1 MDNAST
7 DTEVQT
13 DNIAPVTDTA
23 NSVDNAEAT
32 AEASTIDTKSENNT
46 TPSVEIRDGKTF
58 VNGIRV
64 YTRDDT
70 NKIAANAK
78 NEVQRNILN
87 ELNVDSI
94 DQVKQVVSTL
104 QEVNPQEGQSLNVD
118 SLRDAVK
125 KREATVEELKQ
136 QVTSL
141 KTDLLLKDH
150 MSQLQNA
157 MPSNWSAQQKE
168 SVIKLMKADNMLA
181 VEGDTFAIRNG
192 NDFLTVDGETPDY
205 AKAVEI
211 VGKDKL
217 GLSFGKQ
224 GVDLQYGE
232 TTTENAKSLK
242 GLDDNRVNN
251 DAEYRSAYLKLR
263 QYQPSM
269 GRDQVTDSMVRKQMA
284 KMGFN
289 K

>member
-32 AEASTIDTKSENNT
+32 AEASIDTKSENNT

-78 NEVQRNILN
+78 NEVQKNILN

-192 NDFLTVDGETPDY
+192 NDFLTVDGEQPDY

-232 TTTENAKSLK
+232 TVTENAKSLK
-242 GLDDNRVNN
+242 GLDNNRVDN

>member
-1 MDNAST
+1 MEASN
-7 DTEVQT
+7 DTAVQPE
-13 DNIAPVTDTA
+13 NNVESVTDTA
-23 NSVDNAEAT
+23 NPVATEQSV
-32 AEASTIDTKSENNT
+32 ASETKSDNNT
-46 TPSVEIRDGKTF
+46 TPSVEIREGKTF
-58 VNGIRV
+58 VNGVRV

-70 NKIAANAK
+70 NRIAANAK
-78 NEVQRNILN
+78 NEVQKQMLN

-94 DQVKQVVSTL
+94 DQVKKVVSTL
-104 QEVNPQEGQSLNVD
+104 QEVNPHEGSTLNVD

-232 TTTENAKSLK
+232 TTDTLAGTSSNASK
-242 GLDDNRVNN
+242 GVDDNKVAV
-251 DAEYRSAYLKLR
+251 DTDYRAAFMRIR
-263 QYQPSM
+263 QYQPGIKRSSI
-269 GRDQVTDSMVRKQMA
+269 TDAMVKKEMKRQA
-284 KMGFN
+284 GN
-289 K
+289 

>member
-1 MDNAST
+1 MEASN
-7 DTEVQT
+7 DTAVQPE
-13 DNIAPVTDTA
+13 NNVESVTDTA
-23 NSVDNAEAT
+23 NPVATEQSV
-32 AEASTIDTKSENNT
+32 ASETKSDNNT
-46 TPSVEIRDGKTF
+46 TPSVEIREGKTF
-58 VNGIRV
+58 VIGVRV

-70 NKIAANAK
+70 NRIAANAK
-78 NEVQRNILN
+78 NEVQKQMLN

-94 DQVKQVVSTL
+94 DQVKKVVSTL
-104 QEVNPQEGQSLNVD
+104 QEVDPQEGSTLNVD

-192 NDFLTVDGETPDY
+192 NDFLTVDGEQPDY

-232 TTTENAKSLK
+232 TTDTLAGTSSNASK
-242 GLDDNRVNN
+242 GVDDNKIAV
-251 DAEYRSAYLKLR
+251 DTDYRAAFMRIR
-263 QYQPSM
+263 QYQPGIS
-269 GRDQVTDSMVRKQMA
+269 RSSITDAMVKKEMKKQA
-284 KMGFN
+284 GN
-289 K
+289 

>member
-1 MDNAST
+1 MEASN
-7 DTEVQT
+7 DTAVQPE
-13 DNIAPVTDTA
+13 NNVESVTDTA
-23 NSVDNAEAT
+23 NPVATEQSV
-32 AEASTIDTKSENNT
+32 ASETKSDNNT
-46 TPSVEIRDGKTF
+46 TPSVEIREGKTF
-58 VNGIRV
+58 VNGVRV

-70 NKIAANAK
+70 NRIAANAK
-78 NEVQRNILN
+78 NEVQKQMLN

-94 DQVKQVVSTL
+94 DQVKKVVSTL
-104 QEVNPQEGQSLNVD
+104 QEVDPQEGSTLNVD

-192 NDFLTVDGETPDY
+192 NDFLTVDGEQPDY

-232 TTTENAKSLK
+232 TTDTLAGTSSNASK
-242 GLDDNRVNN
+242 GVDDNKIAI
-251 DAEYRSAYLKLR
+251 DTDYRAAFMRIR
-263 QYQPSM
+263 QYQPSIS
-269 GRDQVTDSMVRKQMA
+269 RSSITDAMVKKEMKRQA
-284 KMGFN
+284 GN
-289 K
+289 